1 MKRCILLVVLG
12 EYISDAR
19 TCEYQKALNIVKLSR
34 DVSTIMQSV
43 SKKGHEINFSILEV
57 AKRSLKSC

>member
-1 MKRCILLVVLG
+1 LSVVLG

-19 TCEYQKALNIVKLSR
+19 TYECQMALNIVKLSR

-43 SKKGHEINFSILEV
+43 SKKGHEINCSILEV
-57 AKRSLKSC
+57 VKRSPKSC